1 MPREGGSEVRVG
13 VLLLAAIVALA
24 VGIFFIG
31 REGNLFVPKNE
42 YFIQFISVGGLNA
55 GNPVQLNGVSVGKV
69 KRVILPREVDKS
81 AIQVWIAID
90 RRYAERVRVDSQAR
104 IKTLGL
110 LGDKFVEVTSGS
122 PESPIIPDQGEI
134 AAAPMT
140 SVDQLLATGEDT
152 MDNVV
157 AISVSLKNILARMER
172 GEGLLGQL
180 TTNTETGERFS
191 ESVAATMESFRRIA
205 GQVEHGDGPLARLLS
220 DRALG
225 DRLDTTLARFDA
237 ILASVEEGDGLLPA
251 LLKDAE
257 TKQRFDDILTN
268 LKAASADLARFA
280 KEVDASDGLVKK
292 LLTDEAYA
300 QEVSEA
306 LRQLIERLNLL
317 SEKLTE
323 GEGSAAKLIN
333 DPAIY
338 RAVED
343 IVVGVD
349 ESKLLRW
356 LIRNRQKAGIEKR
369 YDETKKQLKGEQ
381 PPVPSDTG
389 ATAPAPSPALPASPA
404 PPPPPAEAPH
414 RR

>member
-1 MPREGGSEVRVG
+1 MPREAGREVRVG
-13 VLLLAAIVALA
+13 ALLLAAILVLA

-31 REGNLFVPKNE
+31 REGNLFVPKNR
-42 YFIQFISVGGLNA
+42 YFILFTSVGGLNA

-69 KRVILPREVDKS
+69 KRVILPREVDKKE
-81 AIQVWIAID
+81 IQVWIAID
-90 RRYAERVRVDSQAR
+90 RRYAERVRADSQGR

-110 LGDKFVEVTSGS
+110 LGDKFVEITSGS
-122 PESPIIPDQGEI
+122 PESPITPNEGEI

-140 SVDQLLATGEDT
+140 SVDQLMATGEDT

-180 TTNTETGERFS
+180 TTNTQTGERFS
-191 ESVAATMESFRRIA
+191 ESVAATMESIRRIA
-205 GQVEHGDGPLARLLS
+205 DKVENGDGPLGRLLN

-225 DRLDTTLARFDA
+225 DRLDTSLARFEA
-237 ILASVEEGDGLLPA
+237 ILDSVEGGDGLLPG
-251 LLKDAE
+251 LLKDPA
-257 TKQRFDDILTN
+257 TKQNFDDVLAN
-268 LKAASADLARFA
+268 LKSASADLARFA
-280 KEVDASDGLVKK
+280 KEVDSSQGLLQKM
-292 LLTDEAYA
+292 LTDEAYA
-300 QEVSEA
+300 QEVSEQ

-317 SEKLTE
+317 SEKLTS
-323 GEGSAAKLIN
+323 GDGTAAKLIN

-338 RAVED
+338 QAVQD

-356 LIRNRQKAGIEKR
+356 LIRNRQKAGIETR
-369 YDETKKQLKGEQ
+369 YDETRKQLKQERRE
-381 PPVPSDTG
+381 PTPAEAAPVPSE
-389 ATAPAPSPALPASPA
+389 
-404 PPPPPAEAPH
+404 PPLPPARTPS